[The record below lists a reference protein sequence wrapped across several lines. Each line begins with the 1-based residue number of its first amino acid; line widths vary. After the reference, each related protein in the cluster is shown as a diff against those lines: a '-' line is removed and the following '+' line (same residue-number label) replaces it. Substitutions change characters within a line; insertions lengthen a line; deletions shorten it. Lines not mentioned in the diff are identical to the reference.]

1 MLSYVSG
8 DLLKA
13 NQTYIAQGVAE
24 GNQEGLGTGL
34 AFQISQRWP
43 DVQIAFKK
51 NARQGKFAAGDIFV
65 VSPEHDRPGFVY
77 LATQPNMYKAKV
89 SYLRKSLKRL
99 VAWTEANEIDSVAMP
114 KIGAGLGK
122 LDWASEVKPMFDE
135 YLGSSKCLFVV
146 YEDYVVQRDA

>member
-1 MLSYVSG
+1 MLKYVSG
-8 DLLKA
+8 DVLKA
-13 NQTYIAQGVAE
+13 KQSYIAQGVAE

-65 VSPEHDRPGFVY
+65 VSPDSERPGFIY
-77 LATQPNMYKAKV
+77 LATQPNMYNAKV
-89 SYLRKSLKRL
+89 TYLRKSLKRL
-99 VAWTEANEIDSVAMP
+99 AAWAAVNDIDSVAMP

-122 LDWASEVKPMFDE
+122 LDWVSEVKPMYEE
-135 YLGSSKCLFVV
+135 YLASTKCLFVV
-146 YEDYVVQRDA
+146 YEDYVVQRDG

>member
-1 MLSYVSG
+1 MLKYVSG

-13 NQTYIAQGVAE
+13 SQSYISQGVAE

-43 DVQIAFKK
+43 DVQVAFKRY
-51 NARQGKFAAGDIFV
+51 ARQGKFSAGDIFV
-65 VSPEHDRPGFVY
+65 VPPEQGRPGFIY
-77 LATQPNMYKAKV
+77 LATQPNMYNAKI

-99 VAWTEANEIDSVAMP
+99 AIWADANSIDSVAMP

-122 LDWASEVKPMFDE
+122 LDWAGDVKPLYEE
-135 YLGSSKCLFVV
+135 YLSSCTCVFVV
-146 YEDYVVQRDA
+146 YEDYVLERDA